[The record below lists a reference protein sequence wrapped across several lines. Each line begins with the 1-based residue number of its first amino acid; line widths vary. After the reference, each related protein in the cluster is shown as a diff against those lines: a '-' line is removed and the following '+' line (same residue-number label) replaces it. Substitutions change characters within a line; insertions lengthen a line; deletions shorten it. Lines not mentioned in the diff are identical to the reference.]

1 MAQRFKDLGTVLGIL
16 GVRYCKEYKFHDRR
30 KWRLDYALPDYMIAL
45 EYEGIYGPKSRH
57 LTVGGYRKDV
67 EKYNEA
73 ALYGWTLLRFT
84 HDHLASGEALNI
96 LERAINLKGGDLNSG
111 G

>member
-1 MAQRFKDLGTVLGIL
+1 MAQRFKDLGEVLTILGI
-16 GVRYCKEYKFHDRR
+16 EYETEHKFHDRR
-30 KWRLDYALPDYMIAL
+30 KWRLDYVIPDYKIAL

-73 ALYGWTLLRFT
+73 ALYGWLLLRFT

-96 LERAINLKGGDLNSG
+96 LERAIGLKRDNSQSSR
-111 G
+111 

>member
-1 MAQRFKDLGTVLGIL
+1 MAQRFSDLGSVLQIL
-16 GVRYCKEYKFHDRR
+16 RVRYETEYKFHERR
-30 KWRLDYALPDYMIAL
+30 KWRLDYVVPDHAIAL

-73 ALYGWTLLRFT
+73 ALYGWLLLRFT

-96 LERAINLKGGDLNSG
+96 LERAIALKRDNSHPRR
-111 G
+111 